1 MAEAPLTRFRG
12 SQSEAS
18 PSKRFSYYQL
28 EAVNFQKHPVPSRL
42 QGLGFGVLA
51 RSWTDHKRRPSLEN
65 FKTACI
71 TQPATAQQDAVPS
84 HGRGPIRHPAKLAEC
99 RQQENAQREYP
110 PESQH
115 A

>member
-18 PSKRFSYYQL
+18 PFKQFSCCQL

-65 FKTACI
+65 FKAACI